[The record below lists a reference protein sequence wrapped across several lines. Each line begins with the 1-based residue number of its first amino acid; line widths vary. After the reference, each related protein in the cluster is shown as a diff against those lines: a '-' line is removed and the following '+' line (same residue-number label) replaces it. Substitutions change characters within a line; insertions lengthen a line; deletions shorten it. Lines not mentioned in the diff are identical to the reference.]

1 MLGAGPQRARWHFDF
16 MGASRWFFSMSGV
29 ILAVGA
35 IALATKQL
43 NLSIDFES
51 GTRINAAFV
60 ERTNEEGVRNA
71 LEDAGVEDAEVQQVT
86 DPIFGANSF
95 QIQSRTLQPAQVDRA
110 RSALQSQFG
119 IEPDSFEN
127 QSVGPT
133 FGETVARNAAT
144 AIFFSLLLISGYVAL
159 RFQPKFAVPVLIA
172 VVHDILITGGV
183 YSLTGR
189 EVTSGTV
196 AAFLTILGYS
206 LYDTVIVFDRI
217 RENLPRM
224 PRAAFSQ
231 IVNRSMS
238 EILTRSIIAG
248 MSTVI
253 GVTCL
258 LLLGGE
264 TLKDFAFAMLIGI
277 ASGTYS
283 SIFIASPVLTAW
295 KEREPEFQGRR
306 ERIEAATG
314 TVPAFA
320 EEVPVAK
327 VPETEEPALAE
338 EEEEEEEVSEPALTP
353 ASEAAG
359 RRSQADVLR
368 EAGVSPGPEAT
379 GDGAPEAPGD
389 GSPEASEE
397 PALPAAGGE
406 KPAQRQGGGGKR
418 RRQRGKRRKHGRR
431 R

>member
-1 MLGAGPQRARWHFDF
+1 M
-16 MGASRWFFSMSGV
+16 
-29 ILAVGA
+29 
-35 IALATKQL
+35 
-43 NLSIDFES
+43 
-51 GTRINAAFV
+51 AF
-60 ERTNEEGVRNA
+60 
-71 LEDAGVEDAEVQQVT
+71 
-86 DPIFGANSF
+86 
-95 QIQSRTLQPAQVDRA
+95 
-110 RSALQSQFG
+110 
-119 IEPDSFEN
+119 
-127 QSVGPT
+127 
-133 FGETVARNAAT
+133 
-144 AIFFSLLLISGYVAL
+144 
-159 RFQPKFAVPVLIA
+159 
-172 VVHDILITGGV
+172 
-183 YSLTGR
+183 
-189 EVTSGTV
+189 
-196 AAFLTILGYS
+196 
-206 LYDTVIVFDRI
+206 
-217 RENLPRM
+217 
-224 PRAAFSQ
+224 
-231 IVNRSMS
+231 
-238 EILTRSIIAG
+238 
-248 MSTVI
+248 
-253 GVTCL
+253 
-258 LLLGGE
+258 GGE
-264 TLKDFAFAMLIGI
+264 TLRAFAFAMLVGV